1 VARTLL
7 MASLQQALTEAER
20 SAEPDDANPGWFA
33 RPRNRRDVLRAAA
46 AAVAAGTAWS
56 ALGCG
61 SSPPPEHD
69 EEIVVVGGGLA
80 GLVCA
85 HRLKQAGHRAILHE
99 ASDRLGGRVW
109 TIRGVFADGQ
119 IAEHG
124 GELIDSGHVSLR
136 RLIAELGLDLDNV
149 IAGEKPGTGDVFHFN
164 GARYPVKQAV
174 EDFGAVYPA
183 LKRDLRETGY
193 PTLHNRHKPRGVEL
207 DRMSIADWIGENV
220 PDGLQSDLGKLL
232 AVAYNTEFG
241 ADISGQT
248 SLNLLYLLGYS
259 GGGRLRLFG
268 ASNEKFRVRGG
279 NDLVVQRLAAELEGQ
294 LRVNSEL
301 TEIKRQGDGTYRLA
315 FDSDGGSSVVKA
327 PQVIL
332 ALPFAVMRESVDY
345 SDAGFDPVKRMAIEQ
360 QGMGTNSKLNVQF
373 SERGWRS
380 AAANGTTYADTGYQ
394 STWEASRAQSGR
406 AGILVD
412 YTGGTIGKDFG
423 GATAADR
430 AQGFLDQ
437 LEPVFPRVPASF
449 NGRAVLDYWTGRPF
463 TRGSYAYYRVG
474 QMTAFAGVEGK
485 PSGNCHFAGE
495 HTSYTFQGYMEGAVK
510 SGERA
515 AGEVVTS
522 RTQGAKSS

>member
-1 VARTLL
+1 VARTFL
-7 MASLQQALTEAER
+7 MASLQRALAEAER
-20 SAEPDDANPGWFA
+20 QQSDSASAGWFE
-33 RPRNRRDVLRAAA
+33 RPRTRRDVLQGTAAA
-46 AAVAAGTAWS
+46 LAAGTAWS

-61 SSPPPEHD
+61 SSPAPEHR
-69 EEIVVVGGGLA
+69 EEIVIVGGGLA

-85 HRLKQAGHRAILHE
+85 HQLKQAGHRAIVHE
-99 ASDRLGGRVW
+99 ANDRLGGRVW
-109 TIRGVFADGQ
+109 TIRDVFADGQ

-136 RLIAELGLDLDNV
+136 SLVAELGLTLDNV

-164 GARYPVKQAV
+164 GARYPVWRAV
-174 EDFGAVYPA
+174 EDFGAVYPT
-183 LKRDLRETGY
+183 LKRDLRATGY

-207 DRMSIADWIGENV
+207 DRMSIADWIGTNV
-220 PDGLQSDLGKLL
+220 PGGLQSDLGRLL
-232 AVAYNTEFG
+232 GVAYNTEFG
-241 ADISGQT
+241 ADISDQT

-279 NDLVVQRLAAELEGQ
+279 NDLVVQRLATELEGQ
-294 LRVNSEL
+294 VRLGSEL
-301 TEIKRQGDGTYRLA
+301 TEIKREGDGSYRLG
-315 FDSDGGSSVVKA
+315 FDGDGGGSIVKA
-327 PQVIL
+327 PQVVL
-332 ALPFAVMRESVDY
+332 TLPFAVMRESVDY
-345 SDAGFDPVKRMAIEQ
+345 SEAGFDPVKTMAIDQ

-373 SERGWRS
+373 SERGWR
-380 AAANGTTYADTGYQ
+380 AQDANGGTYADTGYQ
-394 STWEASRAQSGR
+394 STWEASRGQAGGT
-406 AGILVD
+406 GILVD
-412 YTGGTIGKDFG
+412 YTGGTIGRDFG
-423 GATAADR
+423 GASADER
-430 AQGFLDQ
+430 ARRFLNQ
-437 LEPVFPRVPASF
+437 IEPVFPGVRASY

-515 AGEVVTS
+515 ASEVTAAL
-522 RTQGAKSS
+522 R

>member
-7 MASLQQALTEAER
+7 MASLKRALAEAER
-20 SAEPDDANPGWFA
+20 SDEPDGAGWFE
-33 RPRNRRDVLRAAA
+33 RPCSRREVLQG
-46 AAVAAGTAWS
+46 AAVAMAAGTAWS

-61 SSPPPEHD
+61 SSPPREQD
-69 EEIVVVGGGLA
+69 EEIAIVGGGLA

-85 HRLKQAGHRAILHE
+85 HRLKQAGHRSVVHE

-136 RLIAELGLDLDNV
+136 NLIAELGLRLDNV
-149 IAGEKPGTGDVFHFN
+149 IAGEKPGTGDVFHFS
-164 GARYPVKQAV
+164 GARYPVSRAV
-174 EDFGAVYPA
+174 EDFGAVYPT
-183 LKRDLRETGY
+183 LKQQLAEIGY
-193 PTLHNRHKPRGVEL
+193 PTLHNRHKPLGVEL
-207 DRMSIADWIGENV
+207 DHMSIADWIGENV
-220 PDGLQSDLGKLL
+220 PGGLQSDLGKLL

-241 ADISGQT
+241 ADISDQT

-279 NDLVVQRLAAELEGQ
+279 NDQVTERLGAELEGQ
-294 LRVNSEL
+294 VRLGSEL
-301 TEIKRQGDGTYRLA
+301 AEISRRSDGTYRLT
-315 FDSDGGSSVVKA
+315 FEGNGGTKVVKA
-327 PQVIL
+327 SQVVL

-345 SDAGFDPVKRMAIEQ
+345 SEAGFDPVKRMAIEQ

-373 SERGWRS
+373 TSRGWR
-380 AAANGTTYADTGYQ
+380 AEDANGGTYADTGYQ
-394 STWEASRAQSGR
+394 STWEASRAQAGR

-412 YTGGTIGKDFG
+412 YTGGTIGRDFG
-423 GATAADR
+423 GASADER
-430 AQGFLDQ
+430 ARRFLDQ
-437 LEPVFPRVPASF
+437 IEPVFPGVPSTY

-495 HTSYTFQGYMEGAVK
+495 HTSYTYQGYMEGAVN

-515 AGEVVTS
+515 ASEVLAARS
-522 RTQGAKSS
+522 

>member
-1 VARTLL
+1 MATLQRAFAEAGEGSERD
-7 MASLQQALTEAER
+7 ASGA
-20 SAEPDDANPGWFA
+20 GWFE
-33 RPRNRRDVLRAAA
+33 RPRSRREVLQGAVAT
-46 AAVAAGTAWS
+46 VAAGTAWS

-61 SSPPPEHD
+61 SSPGPEHTED
-69 EEIVVVGGGLA
+69 LVIVGGGLA

-85 HRLKQAGHRAILHE
+85 HRLKQAGRRAVVHE

-124 GELIDSGHVSLR
+124 GELIDSDHVAMRNLV
-136 RLIAELGLDLDNV
+136 AELGLTLDNV
-149 IAGEKPGTGDVFHFN
+149 VAAEKPGTGQVFHFN
-164 GARYPVKQAV
+164 GARYPVSQAV
-174 EDFGAVYPA
+174 IDFQSVYPK
-183 LKRDLRETGY
+183 LKSDLREAGY

-207 DRMSIADWIGENV
+207 DHISIADWISENV
-220 PDGLQSDLGKLL
+220 PGGLESNLGRLL
-232 AVAYNTEFG
+232 DVAYNTEFG
-241 ADISGQT
+241 ADIGDQT

-268 ASNEKFRVRGG
+268 ASNERFHVQGG
-279 NDLVVQRLAAELEGQ
+279 NDLVVQRLAQELDGQ
-294 LRVNSEL
+294 LRLNSEL
-301 TEIKRQGDGTYRLA
+301 VEIKRLDGGAYQLSFDGDGGTSR
-315 FDSDGGSSVVKA
+315 VKA
-327 PQVIL
+327 SRVVL

-345 SDAGFDPVKRMAIEQ
+345 SGAGFDPVKTMAIEQ

-373 SERGWRS
+373 SNRRWHALDADGS
-380 AAANGTTYADTGYQ
+380 TYTDAGYQ
-394 STWEASRAQSGR
+394 SSWEASRAQPGR
-406 AGILVD
+406 AGILVE

-423 GATAADR
+423 GASAGER
-430 AQGFLDQ
+430 AKRFLGQ
-437 LEPVFPRVPASF
+437 LEPVLPGVPAAF

-495 HTSYTFQGYMEGAVK
+495 QTSYTFQGYMEGAVK

-515 AGEVVTS
+515 AGEVVAAL
-522 RTQGAKSS
+522 GGSS

>member
-7 MASLQQALTEAER
+7 MASLQRALAEAER
-20 SAEPDDANPGWFA
+20 SEEREDASPAWFE
-33 RPRNRRDVLRAAA
+33 RPRSRREVLQGAA

-61 SSPPPEHD
+61 SSPPPEHR
-69 EEIVVVGGGLA
+69 EEIAIVGGGLA

-85 HRLKQAGHRAILHE
+85 YRLKLAGHRAIVHE

-109 TIRGVFADGQ
+109 TARGVFADGQ
-119 IAEHG
+119 IAERG
-124 GELIDSGHVSLR
+124 GELIDSDHFFLR
-136 RLIAELGLDLDNV
+136 RLVAQMGLSLDNV
-149 IAGEKPGTGDVFHFN
+149 IAAEKRGTGSVFHFD
-164 GARYPVKQAV
+164 GARYPVRQAV
-174 EDFGAVYPA
+174 KDFQVVYPK
-183 LKRDLRETGY
+183 LKSDLRETGY

-207 DRMSIADWIGENV
+207 DHMSISDWIAQNV
-220 PDGLQSDLGKLL
+220 PGGLQSNLGRLL
-232 AVAYNTEFG
+232 DVAYNTEFG
-241 ADISGQT
+241 AESSDQT
-248 SLNLLYLLGYS
+248 ALNLLYLLGYS

-279 NDLVVQRLAAELEGQ
+279 NDQVVTRLAERLEGQ
-294 LRVNSEL
+294 VRLDSEL
-301 TEIKRQGDGTYRLA
+301 TEIKRLDDGGYRLV
-315 FDSDGGSSVVKA
+315 FEDDGSTNVVET
-327 PQVIL
+327 PQVVL

-345 SDAGFDPVKRMAIEQ
+345 SEAGFDPVKRMAIAQ

-373 SERGWRS
+373 SERAWRPL
-380 AAANGTTYADTGYQ
+380 AADGSTYADTGYQ
-394 STWEASRAQSGR
+394 STWEASRAQRGR

-423 GATAADR
+423 GAGAGERADR
-430 AQGFLDQ
+430 FLGQ
-437 LEPVFPRVPASF
+437 LEPVLPGVPATF

-495 HTSYTFQGYMEGAVK
+495 HTSYTYQGYMEGAVK

-515 AGEVVTS
+515 ASEVIAA
-522 RTQGAKSS
+522 RN

>member
-7 MASLQQALTEAER
+7 LGTLQRALAEAGKVSEQR
-20 SAEPDDANPGWFA
+20 DDAGWFEQ
-33 RPRNRRDVLRAAA
+33 PRSRREVLRGAA

-61 SSPPPEHD
+61 SSNPPQRD
-69 EEIVVVGGGLA
+69 EAIVVVGGGLA

-85 HRLKQAGHRAILHE
+85 HRLKQAGHRAVVHE

-109 TIRGVFADGQ
+109 TIRGSFADGQ

-124 GELIDSGHVSLR
+124 GELIDSDHVAMR
-136 RLIAELGLDLDNV
+136 RLVAELGLSLSNV
-149 IAGEKPGTGDVFHFN
+149 MAAEKPGTGDVFHFN
-164 GARYPVKQAV
+164 GSRYPVRQAV
-174 EDFGAVYPA
+174 ADFGAVYPK
-183 LKRDLRETGY
+183 LKRDLAEVGY
-193 PTLHNRHKPRGVEL
+193 PTLHDHHKPRGVEL
-207 DRMSIADWIGENV
+207 DHISIAEWLSENV
-220 PDGLQSDLGKLL
+220 PGGLDSNLGRLL
-232 AVAYNTEFG
+232 DVAYNTEFG
-241 ADISGQT
+241 ADVSDQT

-268 ASNEKFRVRGG
+268 ASNERFHVRGG
-279 NDLVVQRLAAELEGQ
+279 NDQVSQRLADELEGQ
-294 LRVNSEL
+294 LTLNSEL
-301 TEIKRQGDGTYRLA
+301 LEIKRLDNGAFRLTFDGDGGTKE
-315 FDSDGGSSVVKA
+315 VKA
-327 PQVIL
+327 QRVVL

-373 SERGWRS
+373 SDRGWR
-380 AAANGTTYADTGYQ
+380 ALGANGSTYSDTGYQ
-394 STWEASRAQSGR
+394 SSWEASRAQPGR
-406 AGILVD
+406 TGILVG
-412 YTGGTIGKDFG
+412 YTGGTIGRDFG
-423 GATAADR
+423 GASAGDR
-430 AQGFLDQ
+430 ASRFLEQ
-437 LEPVFPRVPASF
+437 LGPVLPGVPETF

-495 HTSYTFQGYMEGAVK
+495 QTSYTFQGYMEGAVK

-515 AGEVVTS
+515 AREVAAS
-522 RTQGAKSS
+522 LGAPA

>member
-1 VARTLL
+1 VARTFL
-7 MASLQQALTEAER
+7 MASLQRALAEAER
-20 SAEPDDANPGWFA
+20 SEGREGHGWFE
-33 RPRNRRDVLRAAA
+33 RPCSRREVLHGAA

-61 SSPPPEHD
+61 SSPPPEHH
-69 EEIVVVGGGLA
+69 EEIAIIGGGLA

-85 HRLKQAGHRAILHE
+85 HRLKQAGHRAIIHE

-109 TIRGVFADGQ
+109 TIRDVFADGQ

-124 GELIDSGHVSLR
+124 GELIDSGQISLR
-136 RLIAELGLDLDNV
+136 NLIAELGLGLDNV

-164 GARYPVKQAV
+164 GARYPVRRAV
-174 EDFGAVYPA
+174 EDFGAVYPT
-183 LKRDLRETGY
+183 LKQQLAEVGY
-193 PTLHNRHKPRGVEL
+193 PTLHNRHKPLGVEL
-207 DRMSIADWIGENV
+207 DNISIADWIAQNV
-220 PDGLQSDLGKLL
+220 PGGLHSDLGKLL
-232 AVAYNTEFG
+232 GVAYNTEFG
-241 ADISGQT
+241 ADISDQT

-279 NDLVVQRLAAELEGQ
+279 NDLVVQRLATELEGQ
-294 LRVNSEL
+294 FRLGSEL
-301 TEIKRQGDGTYRLA
+301 TEIRRQSDGTYRLA
-315 FDSDGGSSVVKA
+315 FEADGGNSIVKA

-345 SDAGFDPVKRMAIEQ
+345 SDAGFDPVKTMAIEQ

-380 AAANGTTYADTGYQ
+380 EDANGGTYADTGYQ
-394 STWEASRAQSGR
+394 STWEASRGQAGR

-412 YTGGTIGKDFG
+412 YTGGTIGRDFG
-423 GATAADR
+423 GASADER
-430 AQGFLDQ
+430 ARRFLDQ
-437 LEPVFPRVPASF
+437 IEPVLPGVPASY

-515 AGEVVTS
+515 AGEVIAARS
-522 RTQGAKSS
+522 QRPSS